1 VSANRSAAEARPRR
15 AIQAARSRSLPTP
28 AHPDRRPD
36 RYGLHRPP
44 YAMSPS

>member
-1 VSANRSAAEARPRR
+1 
-15 AIQAARSRSLPTP
+15 LPTP